1 METIPM
7 QERSNEAAPAPAEQY
22 QQPAMPAQQPPQYV
36 PQPAAAYP
44 PQYPPQAPQY
54 GRPMPQYPPQQMPHA
69 APCAPKDPEEKKGLA
84 VTGFVFG
91 VIGMLLSGVP
101 VLNFILALVSIICSA
116 MARAKGGCVARAYGA
131 AGLTTGILT
140 AVAVLGQIMLASVI
154 VNAINRLMELT
165 GAMTDLENLLPFL
178 NMIFEGGM
186 Y

>member
-44 PQYPPQAPQY
+44 PQYPPQVPQY

-69 APCAPKDPEEKKGLA
+69 APCVPKDPEEKKGLA

-91 VIGMLLSGVP
+91 VIGMLL
-101 VLNFILALVSIICSA
+101 FC
-116 MARAKGGCVARAYGA
+116 MMCY
-131 AGLTTGILT
+131 
-140 AVAVLGQIMLASVI
+140 AVLLIYVPLGL
-154 VNAINRLMELT
+154 LT
-165 GAMTDLENLLPFL
+165 PILLIFGSCGFMATYAAFPKIKAV
-178 NMIFEGGM
+178 MIDPYYTEPEEEEDDFEPVFRDMG
-186 Y
+186 